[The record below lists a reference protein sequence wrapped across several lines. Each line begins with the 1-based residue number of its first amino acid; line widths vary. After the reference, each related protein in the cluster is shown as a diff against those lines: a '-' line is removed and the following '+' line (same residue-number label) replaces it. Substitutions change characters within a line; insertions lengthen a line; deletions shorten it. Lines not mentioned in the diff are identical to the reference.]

1 MAKIVFCYVAL
12 LSLLIPMSANAFA
25 FSYKKKNTT
34 ACVPDFAD
42 EADEQTP
49 IPAEEDTSEED
60 DDPVKL
66 ISHRVIHTHQKNI
79 CRQGHASQFLT
90 SFHFLEIISP
100 PPQQQAIYLSCCTHF
115 F

>member
-25 FSYKKKNTT
+25 CSYKKKNTT

-42 EADEQTP
+42 EADEQPVPT
-49 IPAEEDTSEED
+49 PAEEDTSEED

-66 ISHRVIHTHQKNI
+66 ISHRVIQTHQKI
-79 CRQGHASQFLT
+79 MCRQVHAIQFLT

-100 PPQQQAIYLSCCTHF
+100 PPQQ
-115 F
+115 